1 MSDKQRD
8 PKTGRFVKSGLGI
21 PVRDADD
28 EVIDNLKERLV
39 ASASRVS
46 YLESVVSD
54 QKNIIDGQNKS
65 LEFQNRLI
73 DQLQADAT
81 EMTEQINTMVT
92 GIKEVVEDMGKVNVV
107 ERTGPQLGKIIADYI
122 DDSTSQDMEVPEPKR
137 GYRLI
142 AWGLIIGGCILF
154 WWGFWQVVFGGK

>member
-8 PKTGRFVKSGLGI
+8 PKTGRFVKNGLGI

-28 EVIDNLKERLV
+28 EVIDNLKERLA

-46 YLESVVSD
+46 YLEKVVKEQD
-54 QKNIIDGQNKS
+54 V
-65 LEFQNRLI
+65 LI
-73 DQLQADAT
+73 EQLQIDA
-81 EMTEQINTMVT
+81 MDNLS
-92 GIKEVVEDMGKVNVV
+92 KVDVV
-107 ERTGPQLGKIIADYI
+107 ERTGPQLGEILTEYM
-122 DDSTSQDMEVPEPKR
+122 DDSSSQDMEVPEPKR